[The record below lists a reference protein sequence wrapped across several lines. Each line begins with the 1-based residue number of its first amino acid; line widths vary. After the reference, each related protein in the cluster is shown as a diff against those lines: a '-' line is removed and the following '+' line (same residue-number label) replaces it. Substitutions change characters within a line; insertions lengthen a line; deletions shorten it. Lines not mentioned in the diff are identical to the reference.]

1 VVLKENSVAK
11 YIFKSIGDPGG
22 NIVRIRINPIPY
34 SSNYKAR
41 CAEEDSGS
49 PEKLELQKE
58 NTAGLKILFTFKYQ
72 SLEIENAPNF
82 YDTRL
87 AWQSIANNV
96 DQLKENPHVYGYKQ
110 TKNDFEP
117 L

>member
-1 VVLKENSVAK
+1 MVLKENSVAK

-58 NTAGLKILFTFKYQ
+58 NTAG
-72 SLEIENAPNF
+72 
-82 YDTRL
+82 
-87 AWQSIANNV
+87 
-96 DQLKENPHVYGYKQ
+96 
-110 TKNDFEP
+110 
-117 L
+117 

>member
-1 VVLKENSVAK
+1 
-11 YIFKSIGDPGG
+11 
-22 NIVRIRINPIPY
+22 
-34 SSNYKAR
+34 
-41 CAEEDSGS
+41 
-49 PEKLELQKE
+49 
-58 NTAGLKILFTFKYQ
+58 LFTFKYQ
-72 SLEIENAPNF
+72 SLEIEDANDP